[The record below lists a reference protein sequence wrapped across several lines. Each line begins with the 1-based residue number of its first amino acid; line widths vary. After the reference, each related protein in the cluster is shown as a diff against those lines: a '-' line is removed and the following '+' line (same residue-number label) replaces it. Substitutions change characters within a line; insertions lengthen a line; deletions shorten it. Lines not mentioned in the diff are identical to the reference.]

1 MANEN
6 EYAAI
11 SLRAAVRTLR
21 QLQREAFALLPVVLL
36 CKAALPI
43 VHPRCNSL
51 QLLHINLPQDILF
64 ASSK

>member
-11 SLRAAVRTLR
+11 SLHAAVCTLR
-21 QLQREAFALLPVVLL
+21 QLQREAVALLPVVLL
-36 CKAALPI
+36 CKTALPI
-43 VHPRCNSL
+43 VRPRCDSL